1 MTERRAPSTAR
12 RSERARVAI
21 LEAAYDLLLDE
32 GFLAMTIEG
41 IAAKAGVGKQTIYRW
56 WPSKSAVVF
65 DAALHAGEQAAD
77 SGGLPDTGDLEADL
91 RLVLHAIVDELR
103 DERRSAAQRT
113 IMVES
118 MHDDELA
125 EKVVEHILRPQLELT
140 KERLRSAVRAGQLG
154 PDTDVDTL
162 PDALYGPIFYRW
174 MLRTQPLTHTFADQI
189 LTTALGVHKMN
200 QRTSRSGSD

>member
-1 MTERRAPSTAR
+1 MADRHVPSVAR

-21 LEAAYDLLLDE
+21 LEAAYDQLLDG

-41 IAAKAGVGKQTIYRW
+41 IAARAGVGKQTIYRW

-65 DAALHAGEQAAD
+65 DAALHAGEQAAEA
-77 SGGLPDTGDLEADL
+77 GGLPDTGDLAADL
-91 RLVLHAIVDELR
+91 RLVLRAIVDELR

-118 MHDDELA
+118 MHDDALA

-140 KERLRSAVRAGQLG
+140 KDRLRSAVRAGQLA
-154 PDTDVDTL
+154 PDTDIDAL

-174 MLRTQPLTHTFADQI
+174 MLRTQPLTHAFADQI
-189 LTTALGVHKMN
+189 LTTALATN
-200 QRTSRSGSD
+200 T

>member
-1 MTERRAPSTAR
+1 MNVADQRVASTSR

-41 IAAKAGVGKQTIYRW
+41 IAARAGVGKQTIYRW

-65 DAALHAGEQAAD
+65 DAALHAGEQAAED
-77 SGGLPDTGDLEADL
+77 GGLPDTGDLAADL

-118 MHDDELA
+118 MHDHALA

-140 KERLRSAVRAGQLG
+140 KDRLRSAVRAGQLG
-154 PDTDVDTL
+154 AATDIDAL

-174 MLRTQPLTHTFADQI
+174 MLRARPLDHAFADQI
-189 LTTALGVHKMN
+189 LSTVLEAN
-200 QRTSRSGSD
+200 S